1 MAVRIQLRRD
11 TLTNWS
17 TNNPTLAEGEMGL
30 EKDTGRWKV
39 GNGINAWNSL
49 PYSNS
54 IFSGPSVITDSST
67 GSALRITQTGIGN
80 ALVVEDSVNP
90 DSTPFV
96 INNIGN
102 VGIGT
107 ASPSVLL
114 DVNGIGIFSG
124 ILYAPTA
131 SVDTSTTQVAT
142 TAFVLNQANSASA
155 TITMNGT
162 KSAGSSKLYARADH
176 VHPTDTSRA
185 PLASPTFTG
194 TPTAPTAAVDTNTT
208 QVATTAFVVGQ
219 GYAKL
224 ASPALSGTPTAP
236 TAAVNTNTT
245 QIATTAF
252 VLGQG
257 NSTAATITALGAQAA
272 GTSNLYARAD
282 HVHPT
287 TGLGLTSGKLS
298 QFATT
303 TSAELAGIISD
314 ETGSGSLVFSASPA
328 FTGAPTT
335 PDPTIATGI
344 ANKRYVDTVSINV
357 QTASYS
363 LVLSDAGKLIEM
375 NSSNPNTVT
384 IPLDSS
390 INFDIGTII
399 DVYQYGTG
407 QTTIAGDV
415 GVTIRSSGNKLNLTS
430 QYSAAT
436 LVKRAAND
444 WVIMG
449 DLSS

>member
-1 MAVRIQLRRD
+1 MAVRIQMRRD

-39 GNGINAWNSL
+39 GNGVDAWNTLS
-49 PYSNS
+49 YSNS
-54 IFSGPSVITDSST
+54 IFSGPSSITDNSA
-67 GSALRITQTGIGN
+67 GNALRITQLGTGN

-96 INNIGN
+96 INSVGN

-114 DVNGIGIFSG
+114 DVSGVGNFSG
-124 ILYAPTA
+124 NLYAPTA
-131 SVDTSTTQVAT
+131 SVS
-142 TAFVLNQANSASA
+142 
-155 TITMNGT
+155 
-162 KSAGSSKLYARADH
+162 
-176 VHPTDTSRA
+176 
-185 PLASPTFTG
+185 
-194 TPTAPTAAVDTNTT
+194 TNTT
-208 QVATTAFVVGQ
+208 QVATTAFVIGQ
-219 GYAKL
+219 
-224 ASPALSGTPTAP
+224 ASTSNPL
-236 TAAVNTNTT
+236 
-245 QIATTAF
+245 
-252 VLGQG
+252 
-257 NSTAATITALGAQAA
+257 ALGSVAQ
-272 GTSNLYARAD
+272 GTSTRYSRQD

-298 QFATT
+298 QFAAT
-303 TSAELAGIISD
+303 TSAELAGVISD

-335 PDPTIATGI
+335 PNPTIPTGI

-363 LVLSDAGKLIEM
+363 LALTDSGKLIEM
-375 NSSNPNTVT
+375 NSSSSNTVT

-390 INFDIGTII
+390 INFDIGTSI

-407 QTTIAGDV
+407 QTTIAGDI

-444 WVIMG
+444 WVVMG
-449 DLSS
+449 DLS

>member
-39 GNGINAWNSL
+39 GNGLDTWNAL
-49 PYSNS
+49 PYSNAQAS
-54 IFSGPSVITDSST
+54 ESNPL
-67 GSALRITQTGIGN
+67 ALGIVAQG
-80 ALVVEDSVNP
+80 
-90 DSTPFV
+90 
-96 INNIGN
+96 
-102 VGIGT
+102 
-107 ASPSVLL
+107 
-114 DVNGIGIFSG
+114 
-124 ILYAPTA
+124 
-131 SVDTSTTQVAT
+131 TSTR
-142 TAFVLNQANSASA
+142 
-155 TITMNGT
+155 
-162 KSAGSSKLYARADH
+162 YAR
-176 VHPTDTSRA
+176 
-185 PLASPTFTG
+185 
-194 TPTAPTAAVDTNTT
+194 
-208 QVATTAFVVGQ
+208 Q
-219 GYAKL
+219 
-224 ASPALSGTPTAP
+224 
-236 TAAVNTNTT
+236 
-245 QIATTAF
+245 
-252 VLGQG
+252 
-257 NSTAATITALGAQAA
+257 
-272 GTSNLYARAD
+272 D

-287 TGLGLTSGKLS
+287 TGLGLTSGTLA
-298 QFATT
+298 QFAAT
-303 TSAELAGIISD
+303 TSAELAGVISD

-363 LVLSDAGKLIEM
+363 LALTDSGKLIEM
-375 NSSNPNTVT
+375 DSSNPNIVT

-390 INFDIGTII
+390 INFDIGTSI

-407 QTTIAGDV
+407 QTTIAGDI

-444 WVIMG
+444 WVVMG
-449 DLSS
+449 DLS